1 MLGTLV
7 CVKPHPAPRRLRRAL
22 LALAVLPAVTAL
34 TLPVAAVAAPPE
46 QWEDAG
52 AVSPLQFLLVLLLI
66 PAGLFL
72 VIALLAALPSMMRG
86 PSSSYQ
92 PGLAW
97 RNEPEWFGG
106 PRDGLDKVDRGDQQ
120 ALESTSSERGGAS
133 GSW

>member
-1 MLGTLV
+1 V
-7 CVKPHPAPRRLRRAL
+7 
-22 LALAVLPAVTAL
+22 PAVTVL
-34 TLPVAAVAAPPE
+34 SLPAAAVAAPPE
-46 QWEDAG
+46 GWDEAA
-52 AVSPLQFLLVLLLI
+52 AVSPLQFLLVLVLI

-86 PSSSYQ
+86 SSSYQ

-120 ALESTSSERGGAS
+120 SLESTSPERGGAS